1 MREEE
6 VDGEMIGNEA
16 IGVSARE
23 GLLFLPFVLRRR
35 IFAIDPAFG
44 EKGDDTYDGKK
55 QQKYDKDS
63 DCEGITFFE
72 VIEPSREDL
81 PASEEN

>member
-6 VDGEMIGNEA
+6 VDGEMIATDARRG
-16 IGVSARE
+16 SAKSD
-23 GLLFLPFVLRRR
+23 LLFLPLVLGCRV
-35 IFAIDPAFG
+35 FAIDPAFG
-44 EKGDDTYDGKK
+44 EKGDNTYDGKK

-63 DCEGITFFE
+63 DCEGITFFK
-72 VIEPSREDL
+72 VIEPSREDV